1 MNGLSFSTFS
11 DENHLRPNDV
21 LCPVAYAVHVT
32 DPCKLVFCFQ
42 FLRDS
47 LCFFYLGIIKGFLLA
62 PIKKGVSC
70 GNNNG
75 NNYPDSRKN
84 GDKEDKEEA

>member
-1 MNGLSFSTFS
+1 MLEKIKEFFKRDWSLA
-11 DENHLRPNDV
+11 E
-21 LCPVAYAVHVT
+21 
-32 DPCKLVFCFQ
+32 KL
-42 FLRDS
+42 LIL

-75 NNYPDSRKN
+75 NNYPR
-84 GDKEDKEEA
+84 

>member
-1 MNGLSFSTFS
+1 MLEKIKEFFIRDWSLA
-11 DENHLRPNDV
+11 D
-21 LCPVAYAVHVT
+21 
-32 DPCKLVFCFQ
+32 KL
-42 FLRDS
+42 LMI

>member
-1 MNGLSFSTFS
+1 MLEKIKEFFKRDWSLA
-11 DENHLRPNDV
+11 E
-21 LCPVAYAVHVT
+21 
-32 DPCKLVFCFQ
+32 KL
-42 FLRDS
+42 LIL

-62 PIKKGVSC
+62 PIKKGGSC